1 MKFLFLINL
10 TFFICGGF
18 LELFSQGL
26 SPQAQAALD
35 RLSPKQREMALQ
47 EANRLRGSGQV
58 AQEDEVIP
66 SAMSHSRPL
75 QQVDAFGNEEKS
87 EDEDEEE
94 NQILILTELE
104 LSVSEDLE
112 IEKENLE
119 NAKDELTNS
128 EFILIEKDLNDRI
141 FDLQK
146 LLTEIKSAKLDFLLD
161 KVSVIKEKPEEELE
175 PFGFSFF
182 NDSVQTSM
190 DWGMTSIPSNYRIGS
205 GDYLEVQLFGQEN
218 AGFSIMIGR
227 NGMIQFPGIGPIN
240 VFEKGGTFQDLKNL
254 IKEKVR
260 EQLGEG
266 VQVSVSMDE
275 VRLIKVFLA
284 GEFKNPGI
292 RLLPAT
298 STMMEALLQSG
309 GLTEYGSLRNVSL
322 KRNGNTDL
330 VYDFYS
336 LLLQGENPA
345 IDSLVEGDV
354 IFLPRVG
361 SRASVSGQ
369 VARPAVYEL
378 SDAIQLKDVIKLA
391 GGFSSNAYRSDI
403 RILRVD
409 QFGNKLLK
417 SLSFQS
423 DANFPIEDGD
433 SIIIGSA
440 TDLKKDSIKL
450 DGEVDRAGEYE
461 WRPGIKLYDVV
472 GDKSSLSDNADLNYA
487 LIRRLDSN
495 GQVQVLSFSPKES
508 LKAGRQE
515 QNLTLQPKDLILFL
529 PKFDSKARERMIRP
543 FLKELE
549 FNAEPAVGK
558 LVVTISGEVHFPGE
572 YPMDEGMTVSDIIV
586 SAGGLKESA
595 FSLAAEISRVGVDFN
610 RTDVEALVEHKLLKS
625 LLSKDSLEFKLMP
638 GDVLSVKKIPSWQE
652 DRVVTLSGEVKFPGD
667 YAIRK
672 NEKIGEVIKRAG
684 GLTSNSFSKGAIFR
698 RNSLI
703 EREEEQK
710 EKLVQ
715 QLESDIATLSLSP
728 TSGNSSQKAN
738 SVAESLLK
746 RLSNSRAVG
755 RLVID
760 LDSQIA
766 GSKSSQITLRD
777 GDKLHVP
784 IIPEE
789 VSILGEVQF
798 PTSHLFQSDFSV
810 DQYIKLSGGFTQ
822 NADEK
827 RIFVVKSNGAVL
839 TKGGNGW
846 FSGNQNQNKIQAG
859 DVIVV
864 PINLQKGK
872 WLETL
877 TSSTQI
883 VYQLAVT
890 AAAVNSF

>member
-26 SPQAQAALD
+26 SPQAQTVLD
-35 RLSPKQREMALQ
+35 RLSPEQRAMALR
-47 EANRLRGSGQV
+47 EANRMRGSGQV
-58 AQEDEVIP
+58 AQEDGIIP
-66 SAMSHSRPL
+66 SATSHRRLL
-75 QQVDAFGNEEKS
+75 QQVDASGNEEES
-87 EDEDEEE
+87 EVEDEEE
-94 NQILILTELE
+94 DQILILSELE
-104 LSVSEDLE
+104 LSVTEDLE

-119 NAKDELTNS
+119 NAKDELRNS

-161 KVSVIKEKPEEELE
+161 KVSVIKKKPEEELK

-190 DWGMTSIPSNYRIGS
+190 GGMTSIPSNYRIGP

-240 VFEKGGTFQDLKNL
+240 VFEKGGTFPDLKNL
-254 IKEKVR
+254 IKERVR

-266 VQVSVSMDE
+266 VQVSVSMGE

-284 GEFKNPGI
+284 GEFNNPGI
-292 RLLPAT
+292 RLLSAT
-298 STMMEALLQSG
+298 STIMEALLQSG
-309 GLTEYGSLRNVSL
+309 GLTEYGSLRNVTL
-322 KRNGNTDL
+322 KRKGSPDI

-336 LLLQGENPA
+336 LLLEGENPA
-345 IDSLVEGDV
+345 VDSLLEGDV
-354 IFLPRVG
+354 IFLPRVKN
-361 SRASVSGQ
+361 RVSVAGE
-369 VARPAVYEL
+369 VARPAIYEL
-378 SDAIQLKDVIKLA
+378 SDATKLKDVIELA
-391 GGFSSNAYRSDI
+391 GGFSSNAYPSDI
-403 RILRVD
+403 RLLRVD

-423 DANFPIEDGD
+423 DTNFPIQDGD
-433 SIIIGSA
+433 SVIIGSA
-440 TDLKKDSIKL
+440 TNLKKDSIKL

-461 WRPGIKLYDVV
+461 WRPGIKLLDVV

-508 LKAGRQE
+508 FKNDRQE

-529 PKFDSKARERMIRP
+529 PKFDGKARERLIRP
-543 FLKELE
+543 FLKELV

-558 LVVTISGEVHFPGE
+558 LVVSISGEVHFPGE
-572 YPMDEGMTVSDIIV
+572 YPMDEGMTVSDIIL

-595 FSLAAEISRVGVDFN
+595 FSLAAEISRIGVDFN

-625 LLSKDSLEFKLMP
+625 LLSKDSLEFKLKP
-638 GDVLSVKKIPSWQE
+638 GDVLSIKKIPSWQS

-715 QLESDIATLSLSP
+715 QLESDIATLALSP
-728 TSGNSSQKAN
+728 TSGSSSLKAN

-746 RLSNSRAVG
+746 RLSNSKSVG

-760 LDSQIA
+760 LDSQLA
-766 GSKSSQITLRD
+766 GSTSSQITLRD

-784 IIPEE
+784 IMPEE
-789 VSILGEVQF
+789 VSVLGEVQF

-810 DQYIKLSGGFTQ
+810 DQYVNLSGGFTQ

-846 FSGNQNQNKIQAG
+846 FSGNQNQKKIQAG